1 MPSKDV
7 CVVLCTTPTAD
18 SKRIAT
24 ELVDRQLAACVNI
37 VNNVQSVYRWEGVVT
52 EDTECLLIIKT
63 PQTMFP
69 KLSDALIEL
78 HPYEVPEILALDVQS
93 GHAPYLE
100 WILSSTQKSS
110 E

>member
-18 SKRIAT
+18 SKRIAS
-24 ELVDRQLAACVNI
+24 EVVDRQLAACVNI
-37 VNNVQSVYRWEGVVT
+37 VNNVQSVYRWEGEVT
-52 EDTECLLIIKT
+52 SDTECLLIIKT
-63 PQTMFP
+63 PQTMFER
-69 KLSDALIEL
+69 LRDALIKL
-78 HPYEVPEILALDVQS
+78 HPYEVPEVISLGVGD